1 MTTSFSFGCGGSGE
15 EVDGRCG
22 CEDMRVLCDR
32 VASGGSRHTGSG
44 CNLLGSDLCGSRI
57 DRMVLWTWHSGGG
70 GGRVLG

>member
-1 MTTSFSFGCGGSGE
+1 MTTSFSFGYGGNGE
-15 EVDGRCG
+15 EVGGWCS

-44 CNLLGSDLCGSRI
+44 RNPLGSDQRGNRI
-57 DRMVLWTWHSGGG
+57 SRMVLWRWHSRGG